1 MEPDPSVKDRGVAKE
16 WDPAEG
22 ASAAEGAVEKASMAD
37 GDARGAARWAAQVR
51 TRGLAQLEIPRI

>member
-1 MEPDPSVKDRGVAKE
+1 MEPDHSVKDREVAEE

-22 ASAAEGAVEKASMAD
+22 ASAEEGAVEKASAEE

-51 TRGLAQLEIPRI
+51 TRGLAQMKIPRI